1 MLATGGRLRGGLYGF
16 QNNCLG
22 ILGEDTDYLIYDTC
36 PYFSISELPGQ
47 SGHRLC
53 SAGRS
58 SQSLGLRLASLA
70 SAGLPAW
77 Q

>member
-1 MLATGGRLRGGLYGF
+1 MASYGF

-36 PYFSISELPGQ
+36 PYFSIS
-47 SGHRLC
+47 R
-53 SAGRS
+53 
-58 SQSLGLRLASLA
+58 ASLDSLDTVMLWPEKPSAASAPPGRPA